1 MFLNDFDLNKRV
13 INVPPATHPLHTTL
27 NISLHA
33 CVMAPRSGSA
43 DAAPPP
49 WLSAPRAARA
59 HGYNELLHR
68 ADWEPASEPS
78 SEQQTH
84 RHRPRATPAPPAR
97 SRMPGGKRGL
107 VAPQNTFLENIVR
120 RSSGESARRSE
131 ACFGG
136 SGFGLTGWRLGPGLC
151 WNTVCFYVSV
161 ITEVCWR
168 INTQSLYT
176 VFISALMEFTT
187 SFRLHEGSSVTL
199 SHVKLI
205 QVSSG
210 RNVRRSFEENMI

>member
-1 MFLNDFDLNKRV
+1 MVLNDFDLNKRV

-27 NISLHA
+27 NTSLHA
-33 CVMAPRSGSA
+33 CVLAPRSGSA

-176 VFISALMEFTT
+176 RVYLYTDGVHHLFQTARGFIRHIKS
-187 SFRLHEGSSVTL
+187 R
-199 SHVKLI
+199 
-205 QVSSG
+205 
-210 RNVRRSFEENMI
+210 

>member
-136 SGFGLTGWRLGPGLC
+136 VRSHRLAARTRTLLEYCVFLCQCDHGGLVEDKHTITLYRVYLCTDGVHHLFQTARGFIRHIK
-151 WNTVCFYVSV
+151 S
-161 ITEVCWR
+161 R
-168 INTQSLYT
+168 
-176 VFISALMEFTT
+176 
-187 SFRLHEGSSVTL
+187 
-199 SHVKLI
+199 
-205 QVSSG
+205 
-210 RNVRRSFEENMI
+210 